1 MSILDVHAHVWP
13 DSAAQR
19 ALANSIDDLHHY
31 GDGKV
36 AGLLASMDAAGVDK
50 TVCLGVAI
58 TPDQVEKAN
67 RFLGAL
73 DRDRLIGFGSVH
85 AGLGPEENVAALRE
99 NGLVGAK
106 VHPLFQ
112 GYGLDD
118 PRLHETLTLME
129 GRFAVIIHVGA
140 GKDPQTNRGCTPQ
153 LLAALVERFPRLD
166 IIACHFGG
174 YRMLD
179 EAQDT
184 VIGLP
189 VYIDT
194 SWPPSLSELD
204 AERLR
209 GMIERHGAERVLFG
223 SDWPMA
229 CQKDEVA
236 AVRALGLSPAH
247 EHAVLG
253 GNLER
258 LLQRLGQRALAPEA
272 SASAPEGSAS
282 DV

>member
-1 MSILDVHAHVWP
+1 MTILDVHAHVWP
-13 DSAAQR
+13 DAAAER
-19 ALANSIDDLHHY
+19 ALAHSIDDLRHY

-36 AGLLASMDAAGVDK
+36 TGLLASMDQAGVEK

-73 DRDRLIGFGSVH
+73 DRSRLIGFGSVH
-85 AGLGPEENVAALRE
+85 AGLPPEQNVAALRD

-118 PRLHETLTLME
+118 PRLHQTLSLME
-129 GRFAVIIHVGA
+129 GRFVVIIHVGA

-153 LLAALVERFPRLD
+153 LLAELVGRFPRLD
-166 IIACHFGG
+166 VIACHFGG

-179 EAQDT
+179 EAEDT

-204 AERLR
+204 AGRIR
-209 GMIERHGAERVLFG
+209 AVIERHGAERVLFG

-229 CQKDEVA
+229 SPKDEIA
-236 AVRALGLSPAH
+236 AVRALGLSAAD
-247 EHAVLG
+247 EAAVLG

-258 LLQRLGQRALAPEA
+258 LLARLERGEA
-272 SASAPEGSAS
+272 ASEGSRS
-282 DV
+282 DA

>member
-1 MSILDVHAHVWP
+1 MSVLDVHAHVWP
-13 DSAAQR
+13 DAAAER
-19 ALANSIDDLHHY
+19 ALAHSIDDLRHY

-36 AGLLASMDAAGVDK
+36 TGLLASMDAAGIDR

-58 TPDQVEKAN
+58 TPDQVAKAN

-73 DRDRLIGFGSVH
+73 DRKRFIGFGSVH
-85 AGLGPEENVAALRE
+85 AGLPPADNVAALRE
-99 NGLVGAK
+99 NGLLGAK

-118 PRLHETLTLME
+118 PRLHETLAMME
-129 GRFAVIIHVGA
+129 GHFAVIIHVGA
-140 GKDPQTNRGCTPQ
+140 GKDPRTNRGCTPQ
-153 LLAALVERFPRLD
+153 LLADLVERFPRLD
-166 IIACHFGG
+166 VIACHFGG

-179 EAQDT
+179 VAEQT

-194 SWPPSLSELD
+194 SWPPTLSDLD
-204 AERLR
+204 AARIR
-209 GMIERHGAERVLFG
+209 SVIERHGPERVLFG

-229 CQKDEVA
+229 SQTDELA
-236 AVRALGLSPAH
+236 AVRALRLSAAD
-247 EHAVLG
+247 ETAVLG

-258 LLQRLGQRALAPEA
+258 LLARLASGSATAEA
-272 SASAPEGSAS
+272 SRS
-282 DV
+282 DA

>member
-13 DSAAQR
+13 DAAAGR
-19 ALANSIDDLHHY
+19 ALASSIDDLHHY
-31 GDGKV
+31 GDGTV
-36 AGLLASMDAAGVDK
+36 SGLLASMGEAEVAS

-73 DRDRLIGFGSVH
+73 DRDRFIGFGSVH
-85 AGLGPEENVAALRE
+85 AGLEPERNVAALEE
-99 NGLVGAK
+99 NGLLGAK

-118 PRLHETLTLME
+118 SRLHETLRLME

-140 GKDPQTNRGCTPQ
+140 GKDAETNRGCTPR

-166 IIACHFGG
+166 IIACHLGG
-174 YRMLD
+174 YRMLE
-179 EAQDT
+179 EAERT

-194 SWPPSLSELD
+194 SWPPTLSELD
-204 AERLR
+204 GERVR
-209 GMIERHGAERVLFG
+209 AAIERHGAQRVLFG

-229 CQKDEVA
+229 SQTAEIA
-236 AVRALGLSPAH
+236 AVRALGLSAAD
-247 EHAVLG
+247 EAAVLG

-258 LLQRLGQRALAPEA
+258 LLARLARRPVGSEA
-272 SASAPEGSAS
+272 SPS

>member
-13 DSAAQR
+13 DAAAER
-19 ALANSIDDLHHY
+19 ALAHSIDDLRRY

-36 AGLLASMDAAGVDK
+36 RGLLASMDRAGIDR

-58 TPDQVEKAN
+58 SPDQVAKAN

-73 DRDRLIGFGSVH
+73 ERDRFIGFGSVH
-85 AGLGPEENVAALRE
+85 AALPPEENVAALRD

-118 PRLHETLTLME
+118 PRLHATLSLME
-129 GRFAVIIHVGA
+129 GRFAVIVHVGA
-140 GKDPQTNRGCTPQ
+140 GKDPRTNQGCTPQ
-153 LLAALVERFPRLD
+153 LLAELVERFPRLD
-166 IIACHFGG
+166 VIACHFGG

-179 EAQDT
+179 VAEDT

-204 AERLR
+204 TARIK
-209 GMIERHGAERVLFG
+209 GVIERHGAERVLFG

-229 CQKDEVA
+229 SQTDEVA
-236 AVRALGLSPAH
+236 AVRALELSAAD
-247 EHAVLG
+247 EAAVLG

-258 LLQRLGQRALAPEA
+258 LLARLEGRSAEWEAPR
-272 SASAPEGSAS
+272 S
-282 DV
+282 DG

>member
-1 MSILDVHAHVWP
+1 MSIVDVHAHVWP
-13 DSAAQR
+13 DAAAER
-19 ALANSIDDLHHY
+19 ALASSIDDLRHY

-36 AGLLASMDAAGVDK
+36 TGLLASMDAAGVDK

-58 TPDQVEKAN
+58 TPDQVRRAN

-73 DRDRLIGFGSVH
+73 DRERFIGFGSVH
-85 AGLGPEENVAALRE
+85 AGLSPEENVAALQE

-118 PRLHETLTLME
+118 PRLHETFSLME

-140 GKDPQTNRGCTPQ
+140 GKDPETNRGCTPQ
-153 LLAALVERFPRLD
+153 LLAALVERFPALD

-179 EAQDT
+179 DAEST

-189 VYIDT
+189 VYVDT

-204 AERLR
+204 SERLR
-209 GMIERHGAERVLFG
+209 GIIERHGAERVLFG

-229 CQKDEVA
+229 SQRDEVA
-236 AVRALGLSPAH
+236 AVRALGLSEAD
-247 EHAVLG
+247 ESAVLG
-253 GNLER
+253 GNVER
-258 LLQRLGQRALAPEA
+258 LLARLTGTSGSDGAP
-272 SASAPEGSAS
+272 S

>member
-13 DSAAQR
+13 DAAADR
-19 ALANSIDDLHHY
+19 ALGHSIDDLRHY

-36 AGLLASMDAAGVDK
+36 TGLLASMDAAGIK
-50 TVCLGVAI
+50 RTVCLGVAI
-58 TPDQVEKAN
+58 TPDQVAKAN
-67 RFLGAL
+67 RFLGGL
-73 DRDRLIGFGSVH
+73 DRNRFIGFGSVH
-85 AGLGPEENVAALRE
+85 AGLPPEENVSALRD

-118 PRLHETLTLME
+118 PRLHDTLSLME
-129 GRFAVIIHVGA
+129 GEFVVIIHVGA
-140 GKDPQTNRGCTPQ
+140 GKDPRTNRGCTPQ
-153 LLAALVERFPRLD
+153 LLAELVERFPRLD
-166 IIACHFGG
+166 VIACHFGG

-179 EAQDT
+179 VAEHT

-194 SWPPSLSELD
+194 SWPPSLSDLD
-204 AERLR
+204 AARIR
-209 GMIERHGAERVLFG
+209 TVIERHGPERVLFG

-229 CQKDEVA
+229 SQKDELA
-236 AVRALGLSPAH
+236 AVRALGLSVVDEA
-247 EHAVLG
+247 AVLG

-258 LLQRLGQRALAPEA
+258 LLARLERTSGTSEA
-272 SASAPEGSAS
+272 SRS
-282 DV
+282 DG